1 MEQDG
6 SATFVP
12 RRRRRRR
19 SVSNQRRDSLSPPPN
34 SHNGADAAGVVGL
47 PHILPPDQKVTTRK
61 TTTTTKM
68 KHATTMDCNGV
79 PFVIDVDDKF
89 IADPEQDDI
98 TTMTTPGKE
107 VTGRRTNTK
116 THKNS
121 GAAAEAAT
129 ATKTPPPLKTRT
141 TQSREDAPD
150 DEEQDEDDDDEDDD
164 DDDDDVST
172 TSTVVTEP
180 SHQKKKTT
188 MPTMTPASKK
198 PNQPEEEEDGVL
210 VEDADMIVYGT
221 INTELQ
227 DALAAGIER
236 AIVEGVERLPLLNNN
251 SYRKRKSLG
260 VVPPPLHNATKDT
273 SLLVPFDEQPKE
285 TRKENEEEE
294 EEETTTPKQ
303 RLIETLRYKFVRNVD
318 VLEAYCACH
327 VLTVQHHPPGRRK
340 RIVQVMQQGLE
351 SLTPPIL
358 PTTTT
363 TRPAS
368 ETVIP
373 QNQSELPSDEDVQCV
388 KDEVEQLQVKL
399 ATARRERNEL
409 LALEESTNRY
419 VVIRR
424 ILLFCKQIRP

>member
-1 MEQDG
+1 
-6 SATFVP
+6 
-12 RRRRRRR
+12 
-19 SVSNQRRDSLSPPPN
+19 
-34 SHNGADAAGVVGL
+34 
-47 PHILPPDQKVTTRK
+47 
-61 TTTTTKM
+61 
-68 KHATTMDCNGV
+68 
-79 PFVIDVDDKF
+79 
-89 IADPEQDDI
+89 
-98 TTMTTPGKE
+98 
-107 VTGRRTNTK
+107 
-116 THKNS
+116 
-121 GAAAEAAT
+121 
-129 ATKTPPPLKTRT
+129 
-141 TQSREDAPD
+141 
-150 DEEQDEDDDDEDDD
+150 
-164 DDDDDVST
+164 
-172 TSTVVTEP
+172 
-180 SHQKKKTT
+180 
-188 MPTMTPASKK
+188 
-198 PNQPEEEEDGVL
+198 
-210 VEDADMIVYGT
+210 
-221 INTELQ
+221 
-227 DALAAGIER
+227 
-236 AIVEGVERLPLLNNN
+236 LLNNN

-260 VVPPPLHNATKDT
+260 VVPPPLHHATQET
-273 SLLVPFDEQPKE
+273 APFDEQQPKE

-409 LALEESTNRY
+409 LALEESTNRAEQLMDT
-419 VVIRR
+419 VKSSTTFQEEFSNETKMAEIKQDISKMVTDGNTMAHFNEEAKGMMTKLETIQQIKDDKKKNGKDTKTNDDTEEEFDFDFEKQQDTMMLDPLGPAVITRNR
-424 ILLFCKQIRP
+424 STQPILSMQELYDQDRKQLGLFQDSTNAALHAMKDRLFEQTTKATTRKKQKLATTPVRSATQEHEGGGMMLESSSTPLSTSLKY